1 MLRIDRLWLRL
12 GLTVGALASPGLA
25 HAQGLDPIR
34 LEYSAPEGCPGRE
47 VFWSEVRARTPR
59 AVPAHE
65 GEPARGFRVV
75 LAWTEAG
82 AQGTLT
88 LTERNGATSSRVVDG
103 DTCPAVA
110 SALALVTVLAIDPS
124 ASTALLSVDAAKEV
138 VETADPSTPLGAR
151 DRACLELLYG
161 SGLRVSELCTLDV
174 GAVDLLGAT
183 ARVLG
188 KGNKERI
195 VPLGKPSVRA
205 LEDWLRV
212 RATVVHPR
220 RKTQDPTALLLT
232 VRGARL
238 FPRAVW
244 DIVQRYG
251 TTGAGRSDLHPHALR
266 HTCATHMLDGGA
278 DLRAIQELLGHAT
291 LSTTQRYAHV
301 SVGHLLRAYDAAHP
315 MARAKR

>member
-1 MLRIDRLWLRL
+1 MELARQSPFGHSRPVTLDEAREAFVLHLRAERRCS
-12 GLTVGALASPGLA
+12 GRTVSEYGSDIAGLA
-25 HAQGLDPIR
+25 EFA
-34 LEYSAPEGCPGRE
+34 RE
-47 VFWSEVRARTPR
+47 TRGDAVQDVRAIDLEILRAWLNVLSRRYAASSMMRKVAAVRTFMRWMQRR
-59 AVPAHE
+59 AIIAHSPAE
-65 GEPARGFRVV
+65 RLATPKVRRG
-75 LAWTEAG
+75 LPT
-82 AQGTLT
+82 
-88 LTERNGATSSRVVDG
+88 
-103 DTCPAVA
+103 
-110 SALALVTVLAIDPS
+110 
-124 ASTALLSVDAAKEV
+124 LLSVDAAKEV

-174 GAVDLLGAT
+174 GAVDLRGAT

-188 KGNKERI
+188 KGSKERI